1 MDKETVSKIANLA
14 NIELDD
20 SKVNEV
26 VNNLEKI
33 LKLVDEM
40 NTVDTSN
47 LNPMS
52 HPLNLKQELRD
63 DIVLEPDQREL
74 FQENSPNSHDGY
86 YIVPKIID

>member
-40 NTVDTSN
+40 NTVH
-47 LNPMS
+47 L
-52 HPLNLKQELRD
+52 
-63 DIVLEPDQREL
+63 
-74 FQENSPNSHDGY
+74 Y
-86 YIVPKIID
+86 